1 MLFYDV
7 FSLSYVALE
16 LFIPELFI
24 DLQEEMDPEILPGT
38 LRKRWEYTLDET
50 LVTYALSYYGL
61 D

>member
-1 MLFYDV
+1 
-7 FSLSYVALE
+7 
-16 LFIPELFI
+16 
-24 DLQEEMDPEILPGT
+24 MDPEILPGT